1 MSTTDEQRLREAD
14 SWFAAFEEDKVWDK
28 ATARACFIAGHALG
42 HQAAPAQQAPTPAV
56 PEPPSVHQALL
67 DSLSALLDEQREL
80 PTNKRISLDYR
91 ESIEAAINKLAK
103 LPRIKS

>member
-1 MSTTDEQRLREAD
+1 MSTTDEQRVQFSDWFHKTFASPPMEFYPFAEAAWYAGQ
-14 SWFAAFEEDKVWDK
+14 SAF
-28 ATARACFIAGHALG
+28 
-42 HQAAPAQQAPTPAV
+42 AQQAPTPAV

>member
-1 MSTTDEQRLREAD
+1 MSTTDEQRLRDALT
-14 SWFAAFEEDKVWDK
+14 AAIEPLKMY
-28 ATARACFIAGHALG
+28 RAYGWPDRNRVIEHCESAL
-42 HQAAPAQQAPTPAV
+42 AQQAPTPAV